1 MNLNYNIILR
11 TGGITAILVGVLTIP
26 SLGVSLFS
34 HTNTVTSGLIFTM
47 AISLVLGFAI
57 IKQIKP
63 SKKSLK
69 FREGYL
75 SVICSLLVASVLGS
89 FPYIWTG
96 LLNPIDAFFESVA
109 GFTTTS
115 ATAIGEPN
123 LPLGL
128 ALWKAS
134 SHWFGGICI
143 LIYLITFLPRL
154 GHGGQQIT
162 TAESSN
168 SNLNK
173 IAPKSSEIIKIIF
186 CIYFTL
192 TILTFI
198 LISFSKIGIIDS
210 LVYTFST
217 VSTAAV
223 NLHNSGLL
231 HYNNVYLEIIIS
243 IFSILSAT
251 SFVFYFYIIKGYKN
265 EVKKNIETKTFIL
278 IIIIFTILCNLLL
291 FVNIGPGQYNLRSF
305 REIIFQV
312 ISFASTS
319 GYTIIDY
326 QTWPE
331 SISYCFLILTLIGG
345 CSASTSG
352 SFKVIRM
359 LIYVQLI
366 RRGFHKRLHPRLIE
380 PVKIG
385 DSIVSAPLAAS
396 VTTYGLL
403 FFIILLFS
411 TLLLSIQGL
420 DLETT
425 FSAAFSSLTN
435 IGIGF
440 GKVGYLGE
448 YHFFH
453 PLLKLLLCIEMI
465 VGRLGLYSVFL
476 IAMPSFWQSK
486 RKRNF

>member
-11 TGGITAILVGVLTIP
+11 TCGITAILVGVLTIP
-26 SLGVSLFS
+26 SLGVSLYS
-34 HTNTVTSGLIFTM
+34 HSNTVTYGLALTM
-47 AISLVLGFAI
+47 AISLILGFI
-57 IKQIKP
+57 LIKLVKP
-63 SKKSLK
+63 SIKSLK

-75 SVICSLLVASVLGS
+75 SVICSLLIASLLGS
-89 FPYIWTG
+89 LPYFVAG
-96 LLNPIDAFFESVA
+96 LLNPIDSFFESVA

-123 LPLGL
+123 LPFGL
-128 ALWKAS
+128 ATWKAS
-134 SHWFGGICI
+134 SHWLGGICI
-143 LIYLITFLPRL
+143 LIYIITFLPRL
-154 GHGGQQIT
+154 GHGGQQIV

-168 SNLNK
+168 LNLNK
-173 IAPKSSEIIKIIF
+173 IAPKSSEIIKIII
-186 CIYFTL
+186 CIYLTL
-192 TILTFI
+192 TVLAFI
-198 LISFSKIGIIDS
+198 LISLSQIGIIDS

-231 HYNNVYLEIIIS
+231 YYDNIYLEIVIS
-243 IFSILSAT
+243 VFSILSAT

-278 IIIIFTILCNLLL
+278 IILIFTVLCNLLL
-291 FVNIGPGQYNLRSF
+291 FINIGPDQYDLQSF

-331 SISYCFLILTLIGG
+331 TITYCFFILTLIGG

-359 LIYVQLI
+359 LIYLQLI

-403 FFIILLFS
+403 FFVILLFS
-411 TLLLSIQGL
+411 TLILSIQGL

-425 FSAAFSSLTN
+425 ISAAFSSLTN

-440 GKVGYLGE
+440 GKIGYLGD

-453 PLLKLLLCIEMI
+453 PLLKLVLCLEMI